1 MTTGGTR
8 ALHLGQLDDMIARA
22 EAACER
28 YRLAASERH
37 LSPPTSRRR
46 LRAWLMMRASLAR
59 LRALRSERH
68 S

>member
-28 YRLAASERH
+28 YRLAASERR
-37 LSPPTSRRR
+37 LSPPTSRR
-46 LRAWLMMRASLAR
+46 LGAWLMMRASLAR
-59 LRALRSERH
+59 LRALRGEQH

>member
-28 YRLAASERH
+28 YRLAASERR

-46 LRAWLMMRASLAR
+46 RAAWTTMQASLAR
-59 LRALRSERH
+59 LRALRSEQQH
-68 S
+68 